1 MPAHKGCVLPTHA
14 KEKTMANDA
23 GTNWAGNL
31 AYSAA
36 RVHHPA
42 TVDEVRRVVAA
53 ASSIRALGS
62 RHSFNDIADGTS
74 ELLSTAALTGP
85 VTINRDRSTVTVG
98 AGIRYGELARELE
111 TAGFA
116 LANLASLPHI
126 SVGGA
131 VATGTHGS
139 GNRNRSLAAAVV
151 GLELV
156 TGSGDLVRFDAGD
169 PDFEGTVINL
179 GALGVVTS
187 LELEIEPAFEVEQT
201 VYERLPLENLLQNFG
216 GVTGAAYSVS
226 VFTTWRD
233 PDAADSVWVKR
244 RPDRGAPLEENLFG
258 AVPADDER
266 HPLPGL
272 PAIGCTPQL
281 GLAGPWYN
289 RLPHFQLDFTPSN
302 GVELQSEYLVP
313 RHHAVDAI
321 RAVKEL
327 SREIV
332 PLLQVN
338 EIRTVAADGLWLSSS
353 YGTDAVGLHFTW
365 VQDQPAV
372 EAFLPK
378 LEAALEPYFA
388 RPHWGKLFTPGAH
401 DFERLYPRMEDF
413 RVLAKRLDPEE
424 TFANPFTARIL
435 GR

>member
-1 MPAHKGCVLPTHA
+1 MT
-14 KEKTMANDA
+14 NDV

-31 AYSAA
+31 AYSASTL
-36 RVHHPA
+36 HKP
-42 TVDEVRRVVAA
+42 TSVDEVRRIVAA
-53 ASSIRALGS
+53 SSSIRALGS
-62 RHSFNDIADGTS
+62 RHSFNDIADGTT

-85 VTINRDRSTVTVG
+85 VTVNREGSTVSVG
-98 AGIRYGELARELE
+98 AGIRYGELAGELE
-111 TAGFA
+111 REGLA

-139 GNRNRSLAAAVV
+139 GVRNRSLAAAVV

-156 TGSGDLVRFDAGD
+156 TASGELVRFSAGD
-169 PDFEGTVINL
+169 PDFDGAVVNL
-179 GALGVVTS
+179 GALGIVTR
-187 LELEIEPAFEVEQT
+187 LELEVEPAFEVEQT
-201 VYERLPLENLLQNFG
+201 VFEKLPLENLLRDFD

-233 PDAADSVWVKR
+233 PDVADAVWVKR
-244 RPDRGAPLEENLFG
+244 RPDRDAPLEGTLFG
-258 AVPADDER
+258 AVAADDER

-281 GLAGPWYN
+281 GAAGPWYN
-289 RLPHFQLDFTPSN
+289 RLPHFKLDFTPSN

-313 RHHAVDAI
+313 RVHAVDAI
-321 RAVKEL
+321 RAVREL
-327 SREIV
+327 SAEIV

-338 EIRTVAADGLWLSSS
+338 EIRTVAADELWLSSS

-372 EAFLPK
+372 QKLLPK
-378 LEAALEPYFA
+378 LEAALEPFSA
-388 RPHWGKLFTPGAH
+388 RPHWGKLFNSDAQ
-401 DFERLYPRMEDF
+401 DLDRLYPRLGDF
-413 RVLAKRLDPEE
+413 RLLAKRLDPDGV
-424 TFANPFTARIL
+424 FANPFTDGL
-435 GR
+435 MGR

>member
-1 MPAHKGCVLPTHA
+1 
-14 KEKTMANDA
+14 MANDV

-31 AYSAA
+31 AYGASILHEPTS
-36 RVHHPA
+36 VE
-42 TVDEVRRVVAA
+42 EVRRIVAA
-53 ASSIRALGS
+53 ATSIRALGS
-62 RHSFNDIADGTS
+62 RHSFNDIADGTA

-85 VTINRDRSTVTVG
+85 VSIDRERSTVTVG

-111 TAGFA
+111 REGLA

-139 GNRNRSLAAAVV
+139 GRRNGSLATAVV

-156 TGSGDLVRFDAGD
+156 TGNSELVKFTAGD
-169 PDFEGTVINL
+169 PDFEGAVINL
-179 GALGVVTS
+179 GALGIVTS
-187 LELEIEPAFEVEQT
+187 LELRVEPAFEVEQT
-201 VYERLPLENLLQNFG
+201 VFERLPLENLLQNFD

-226 VFTTWRD
+226 VFSTWRN
-233 PDAADSVWVKR
+233 PDVADSVWVKR
-244 RPDRGAPLEENLFG
+244 RADRDAPLEETLFG
-258 AVPADDER
+258 AVTADDER

-281 GLAGPWYN
+281 GVAGPWYN
-289 RLPHFQLDFTPSN
+289 RLPHFKLDFTPSN
-302 GVELQSEYLVP
+302 GVELQSEYLIP
-313 RHHAVDAI
+313 REHAVDAV
-321 RAVKEL
+321 RAVRGL
-327 SREIV
+327 SAEIA

-338 EIRTVAADGLWLSSS
+338 EIRTVAADELWLSSS

-372 EAFLPK
+372 EALLPE
-378 LEAALEPYFA
+378 LEAALEPFAA
-388 RPHWGKLFTPGAH
+388 RPHWGKLFTLGAH
-401 DFERLYPRMEDF
+401 DFDRLYPRMEDF
-413 RVLAKRLDPEE
+413 RVLAKRLDPEGV
-424 TFANPFTARIL
+424 FANPFTAAVM

>member
-1 MPAHKGCVLPTHA
+1 MT
-14 KEKTMANDA
+14 NDV

-31 AYSAA
+31 AYGASTLHEPTS
-36 RVHHPA
+36 VK
-42 TVDEVRRVVAA
+42 DVRRIVAA

-62 RHSFNDIADGTS
+62 RHSFNDIADGTA

-85 VTINRDRSTVTVG
+85 VAVNRDRSTVTVG
-98 AGIRYGELARELE
+98 AGIRYGELAQELE
-111 TAGFA
+111 QEGFA

-139 GNRNRSLAAAVV
+139 GIRNRSLAAAVV

-156 TGSGDLVRFDAGD
+156 TGSGDLVRFAAGD
-169 PDFEGTVINL
+169 PDFDGAVINL
-179 GALGVVTS
+179 GALGIVTS

-201 VYERLPLENLLQNFG
+201 VFEKLPLENLLQNFD

-226 VFTTWRD
+226 VFTTWRN
-233 PDAADSVWVKR
+233 PDVADSVWVKR
-244 RPDRGAPLEENLFG
+244 RPDRDEPLEGDLFG
-258 AVPADDER
+258 AEPADDER

-281 GLAGPWYN
+281 GVAGPWYN
-289 RLPHFQLDFTPSN
+289 RLPHFKLDFTPSN

-313 RHHAVDAI
+313 TQHAVEAI
-321 RAVKEL
+321 NAVREL
-327 SREIV
+327 SAEIA

-372 EAFLPK
+372 EALLPR
-378 LEAALEPYFA
+378 LEAALEPYSA
-388 RPHWGKLFTPGAH
+388 RPHWGKLFTAGAH
-401 DFERLYPRMEDF
+401 DLDRLYPRLEDF
-413 RVLAKRLDPEE
+413 RILAKRLDPEGV
-424 TFANPFTARIL
+424 FANPFTATVM

>member
-1 MPAHKGCVLPTHA
+1 MT
-14 KEKTMANDA
+14 NDV

-31 AYSAA
+31 AYSASTL
-36 RVHHPA
+36 HKP
-42 TVDEVRRVVAA
+42 TSVDEVRRIVAA
-53 ASSIRALGS
+53 SSSIRALGS
-62 RHSFNDIADGTS
+62 RHSFNDIADGTT

-85 VTINRDRSTVTVG
+85 VTVNRERSTVSVG
-98 AGIRYGELARELE
+98 AGIRYGELAGELE
-111 TAGFA
+111 REGLA

-139 GNRNRSLAAAVV
+139 GVRNRSLAAAVV

-156 TGSGDLVRFDAGD
+156 TATGELVRFSAGD
-169 PDFEGTVINL
+169 PDFDGTVVNL
-179 GALGVVTS
+179 GALGIVTR
-187 LELEIEPAFEVEQT
+187 LELEVEPAFEVEQT
-201 VYERLPLENLLQNFG
+201 VFEKLPLENLLQDFD

-233 PDAADSVWVKR
+233 PDVADAVWVKR
-244 RPDRGAPLEENLFG
+244 RPDRDAPLEGNLFG
-258 AVPADDER
+258 AVAADDER

-281 GLAGPWYN
+281 GAAGPWYN
-289 RLPHFQLDFTPSN
+289 RLPHFKLDFTPSN

-313 RHHAVDAI
+313 RVHAVDAI
-321 RAVKEL
+321 RAVREL
-327 SREIV
+327 SAEIV

-338 EIRTVAADGLWLSSS
+338 EIRTVAADELWLSSS

-372 EAFLPK
+372 EELLPK
-378 LEAALEPYFA
+378 LEAALEPLSA
-388 RPHWGKLFTPGAH
+388 RPHWGKLFTSAAK
-401 DFERLYPRMEDF
+401 DLDRLYPRLEDF
-413 RVLAKRLDPEE
+413 RLLAKRLDPDGV
-424 TFANPFTARIL
+424 FANQFTDGL
-435 GR
+435 MGR

>member
-1 MPAHKGCVLPTHA
+1 
-14 KEKTMANDA
+14 MANDV

-31 AYSAA
+31 AYG
-36 RVHHPA
+36 A
-42 TVDEVRRVVAA
+42 TVLHEPSSVEEVRRMVAT

-62 RHSFNDIADGTS
+62 RHSFNTIADGTS

-111 TAGFA
+111 RAGFA

-156 TGSGDLVRFDAGD
+156 TGSGDLIAFDAGN
-169 PDFEGTVINL
+169 PDLAGAVINL

-201 VYERLPLENLLQNFG
+201 VFEQLPLDALTTNFD

-226 VFTTWRD
+226 VFTTWRN

-244 RPDRGAPLEENLFG
+244 RPDRDVPLAHTLFG
-258 AVPADDER
+258 AVRATEER

-281 GLAGPWYN
+281 GAAGPWYN
-289 RLPHFQLDFTPSN
+289 RLPHFKLDFTPSN

-313 RHHAVDAI
+313 RQHAVDAI
-321 RAVKEL
+321 LAVREL
-327 SREIV
+327 SAEIA

-338 EIRTVAADGLWLSSS
+338 EIRTVAADELWLSSS

-372 EAFLPK
+372 EAFLPT
-378 LEAALEPYFA
+378 LEAALEPFAA
-388 RPHWGKLFTPGAH
+388 RPHWGKLFTLGAH
-401 DFERLYPRMEDF
+401 DLDRLYPRLEDF
-413 RVLAKRLDPEE
+413 RLLVKRMDPDGV
-424 TFANPFTARIL
+424 FDNPFTAEVL

>member
-1 MPAHKGCVLPTHA
+1 
-14 KEKTMANDA
+14 MANDV

-31 AYSAA
+31 AYGASTL
-36 RVHHPA
+36 HEP
-42 TVDEVRRVVAA
+42 TSVDEVRRIVAG

-62 RHSFNDIADGTS
+62 RHSFNGIADGTA

-85 VTINRDRSTVTVG
+85 VTVDRNRSTVTVG

-111 TAGFA
+111 REGLA

-139 GNRNRSLAAAVV
+139 GKGNRSLAAAVV

-156 TGSGDLVRFDAGD
+156 SGSGDVVRFSAGD
-169 PDFEGTVINL
+169 PDFEGAVINL
-179 GALGVVTS
+179 GALGIVTS
-187 LELEIEPAFEVEQT
+187 LELKVEPAFEVEQT
-201 VYERLPLENLLQNFG
+201 VFERLPLENLLQDFD

-233 PDAADSVWVKR
+233 PDVADSVWVKR
-244 RPDRGAPLEENLFG
+244 RADQDAPLEETLFG
-258 AVPADDER
+258 AVAAKDER

-281 GLAGPWYN
+281 GVAGPWYN
-289 RLPHFQLDFTPSN
+289 RLPHFKLDFTPSN

-313 RHHAVDAI
+313 REHAVDAI
-321 RAVKEL
+321 RAVREL
-327 SREIV
+327 SAEIV

-338 EIRTVAADGLWLSSS
+338 EIRTVAADDLWLSSS
-353 YGTDAVGLHFTW
+353 YATDAIGLHFTW

-372 EAFLPK
+372 EALLPT
-378 LEAALEPYFA
+378 LEAALEPFSA
-388 RPHWGKLFTPGAH
+388 RPHWGKVFTAGAH
-401 DFERLYPRMEDF
+401 NFNQLYPRLQDF
-413 RVLAKRLDPEE
+413 RILAKQLDPEGIF
-424 TFANPFTARIL
+424 TNPFIASVM

>member
-1 MPAHKGCVLPTHA
+1 MT
-14 KEKTMANDA
+14 NDV

-31 AYSAA
+31 AYTASTLHEPTS
-36 RVHHPA
+36 VE
-42 TVDEVRRVVAA
+42 EVRRIVAA
-53 ASSIRALGS
+53 STSIRALGS
-62 RHSFNDIADGTS
+62 RHSFNDIADGTA
-74 ELLSTAALTGP
+74 ELLSTAGLTGP

-111 TAGFA
+111 REGFA

-156 TGSGDLVRFDAGD
+156 AGSGDLVRFQAGD
-169 PDFEGTVINL
+169 PDFDGAVINL
-179 GALGVVTS
+179 GALGIVTK
-187 LELEIEPAFEVEQT
+187 LELGIEPAFEVEQT
-201 VYERLPLENLLQNFG
+201 VFERLPLENLIRDFD

-233 PDAADSVWVKR
+233 PDVADSVWVKR
-244 RPDRGAPLEENLFG
+244 RPDRDAPLEEMLFG

-281 GLAGPWYN
+281 GVAGPWYN
-289 RLPHFQLDFTPSN
+289 RLPHFKLDFTPSN

-313 RHHAVDAI
+313 REHAVDAI
-321 RAVKEL
+321 RAVREL
-327 SREIV
+327 STEIV

-338 EIRTVAADGLWLSSS
+338 EIRTVAADELWLSSS

-378 LEAALEPYFA
+378 LEAALEPYSA
-388 RPHWGKLFTPGAH
+388 KPHWGKLFTPGAH
-401 DFERLYPRMEDF
+401 DFDRLYPRLEDF
-413 RVLAKRLDPEE
+413 RILAKRLDPEGVF
-424 TFANPFTARIL
+424 TNPFTTAVMER
-435 GR
+435 

>member
-1 MPAHKGCVLPTHA
+1 MT
-14 KEKTMANDA
+14 NDV

-31 AYSAA
+31 AYSALTL
-36 RVHHPA
+36 HKP
-42 TVDEVRRVVAA
+42 TSVDEVRRIVAA
-53 ASSIRALGS
+53 SSSIRALGS
-62 RHSFNDIADGTS
+62 RHSFNDIADGTA

-85 VTINRDRSTVTVG
+85 VTVDRERSTVSVG

-111 TAGFA
+111 REGLA

-139 GNRNRSLAAAVV
+139 GIRNRSLAAAVV

-156 TGSGDLVRFDAGD
+156 TASGELAKFSAGD
-169 PDFEGTVINL
+169 PDFDGAVVNL
-179 GALGVVTS
+179 GALGIVTR
-187 LELEIEPAFEVEQT
+187 LELEVEPAFEVEQT
-201 VYERLPLENLLQNFG
+201 VFEKLPLENLLRNFD

-233 PDAADSVWVKR
+233 PDVADAVWVKR
-244 RPDRGAPLEENLFG
+244 RPDRDAPLEGTLFG
-258 AVPADDER
+258 AVAADDER

-281 GLAGPWYN
+281 GAAGPWYN
-289 RLPHFQLDFTPSN
+289 RLPHFKLDFTPSN

-313 RHHAVDAI
+313 RAHALDAI
-321 RAVKEL
+321 RAVREL
-327 SREIV
+327 SAEIV

-338 EIRTVAADGLWLSSS
+338 EIRTVAADELWLSSS

-372 EAFLPK
+372 QKLLPK
-378 LEAALEPYFA
+378 LEAALEPFSA
-388 RPHWGKLFTPGAH
+388 RPHWGKLFTSGAQ
-401 DFERLYPRMEDF
+401 DLDRLYPRLEDF
-413 RVLAKRLDPEE
+413 RLLAKRLDPDGV
-424 TFANPFTARIL
+424 FANPFTDGL
-435 GR
+435 MGR

>member
-1 MPAHKGCVLPTHA
+1 
-14 KEKTMANDA
+14 MAYDA

-31 AYSAA
+31 AYGASM
-36 RVHHPA
+36 VHEP
-42 TVDEVRRVVAA
+42 TSVDEVRRIVAA
-53 ASSIRALGS
+53 AGSIRALGS
-62 RHSFNDIADGTS
+62 RHSFNAIADGTD

-85 VTINRDRSTVTVG
+85 VRINRETSTVTAG
-98 AGIRYGELARELE
+98 AGIRYGELATELDR
-111 TAGFA
+111 AGFA

-156 TGSGDLVRFDAGD
+156 TADGDLVKYDAGD
-169 PDFEGTVINL
+169 PDFAGIVINL
-179 GALGVVTS
+179 GSLGVVTS
-187 LELEIEPAFEVEQT
+187 IELEIEPAFEVQQT
-201 VYERLPLENLLQNFG
+201 VFERLPLEALLGNFD

-233 PDAADSVWVKR
+233 ADVIDSVWVKH
-244 RPDRGAPLEENLFG
+244 RPDRDDPLAETLFG
-258 AVPADDER
+258 AVRAEDER
-266 HPLPGL
+266 HPLPGI
-272 PAIGCTPQL
+272 PPVGCTPQL
-281 GLAGPWYN
+281 GVPGPWYN

-313 RHHAVDAI
+313 RRHAVDSI
-321 RAVKEL
+321 RTLRGL
-327 SREIV
+327 SAEIA

-338 EIRTVAADGLWLSSS
+338 EIRTVAADDLWLSSS

-372 EAFLPK
+372 EALLPK
-378 LEAALEPYFA
+378 IEAALRPFQA
-388 RPHWGKLFTPGAH
+388 RPHWGKLFTAGAH
-401 DFERLYPRMEDF
+401 DLDRLYPKLEDF
-413 RVLAKRLDPEE
+413 RLLTKRLDPDGV
-424 TFANPFTARIL
+424 FANPFSTEVA
-435 GR
+435 GS

>member
-1 MPAHKGCVLPTHA
+1 
-14 KEKTMANDA
+14 MANDV

-31 AYSAA
+31 AYGAST
-36 RVHHPA
+36 VHHPS
-42 TVDEVRRVVAA
+42 TVDEVRRLVAA
-53 ASSIRALGS
+53 SPSIRALGS

-85 VTINRDRSTVTVG
+85 VSINRERSTVTVG
-98 AGIRYGELARELE
+98 AGIRYGELAGELE
-111 TAGFA
+111 KEGFA

-156 TGSGDLVRFDAGD
+156 SGGGELVRFAAGD
-169 PDFEGTVINL
+169 PDFAGTVINL
-179 GALGVVTS
+179 GALGIVTS
-187 LELEIEPAFEVEQT
+187 VELEIEPAFEVEQT
-201 VYERLPLENLLQNFG
+201 VYERLPLENLLHDFD

-233 PDAADSVWVKR
+233 PDVADSVWVKR
-244 RPDRGAPLEENLFG
+244 RPDRDAPLGETLFG
-258 AVPADDER
+258 ALPADDER

-281 GLAGPWYN
+281 GMPGPWYN
-289 RLPHFQLDFTPSN
+289 RLPHFKLDFTPSN

-313 RHHAVDAI
+313 RDRAVDAI
-321 RAVKEL
+321 SAVREL
-327 SREIV
+327 SAEIV

-338 EIRTVAADGLWLSSS
+338 EIRTVAADELWLSSS
-353 YGTDAVGLHFTW
+353 YRTDAVGLHFTW

-372 EAFLPK
+372 EALLPK
-378 LEAALEPYFA
+378 LEAALEPYSA

-401 DFERLYPRMEDF
+401 DLDRLYPRLEDF
-413 RVLAKRLDPEE
+413 RLLAKRLDPDGIF
-424 TFANPFTARIL
+424 TNPFTAAVM

>member
-1 MPAHKGCVLPTHA
+1 
-14 KEKTMANDA
+14 MANDV

-31 AYSAA
+31 AYGAST
-36 RVHHPA
+36 VHHPS
-42 TVDEVRRVVAA
+42 TVDEVRRLVVA
-53 ASSIRALGS
+53 SPSIRALGS

-85 VTINRDRSTVTVG
+85 VSINRERSTVTVG
-98 AGIRYGELARELE
+98 AGIRYGELAGELE
-111 TAGFA
+111 KEGLA

-156 TGSGDLVRFDAGD
+156 SGGGELVRFAAGD
-169 PDFEGTVINL
+169 PDFAGTVINL
-179 GALGVVTS
+179 GALGIVTS
-187 LELEIEPAFEVEQT
+187 VELEIEPAFEVEQT
-201 VYERLPLENLLQNFG
+201 VYERLPLENLLHDFD

-233 PDAADSVWVKR
+233 PDVADSVWVKR
-244 RPDRGAPLEENLFG
+244 RPDRDAPLGDTLFG
-258 AVPADDER
+258 ALPADDER

-281 GLAGPWYN
+281 GMPGPWYN
-289 RLPHFQLDFTPSN
+289 RLPHFKLDFTPSN

-313 RHHAVDAI
+313 RDRAVDAI
-321 RAVKEL
+321 RAVREL
-327 SREIV
+327 SAEIV

-338 EIRTVAADGLWLSSS
+338 EIRTVAADELWLSSS
-353 YGTDAVGLHFTW
+353 YRTDAVGLHFTW

-372 EAFLPK
+372 EALLPK
-378 LEAALEPYFA
+378 LEAALEPYSA
-388 RPHWGKLFTPGAH
+388 RPHWGKLFSPGAH
-401 DFERLYPRMEDF
+401 DLDRLYPRLEDF
-413 RVLAKRLDPEE
+413 RLLAKRLDPDGI
-424 TFANPFTARIL
+424 FINPFTAAVM

>member
-1 MPAHKGCVLPTHA
+1 
-14 KEKTMANDA
+14 MANDV

-31 AYSAA
+31 AYEASIL
-36 RVHHPA
+36 HEP
-42 TVDEVRRVVAA
+42 TSVDEVRRIVAG

-62 RHSFNDIADGTS
+62 RHSFNGIADGTA

-85 VTINRDRSTVTVG
+85 VTIDRDRSTVTVG

-111 TAGFA
+111 REGFA

-139 GNRNRSLAAAVV
+139 GKRNRSLAAAVV

-156 TGSGDLVRFDAGD
+156 TGSGDVARFSSGDA
-169 PDFEGTVINL
+169 DFEGAVINL
-179 GALGVVTS
+179 GALGIVTS

-201 VYERLPLENLLQNFG
+201 VFERLPLENLLEDFD

-226 VFTTWRD
+226 VFTTWRE
-233 PDAADSVWVKR
+233 PDVADSVWVKR
-244 RPDRGAPLEENLFG
+244 RPERDAPLDGMLFG

-281 GLAGPWYN
+281 GVAGPWYN
-289 RLPHFQLDFTPSN
+289 RLPHFKLDFTPSN

-313 RHHAVDAI
+313 RVHAVDAI
-321 RAVKEL
+321 RAVRGL
-327 SREIV
+327 SAEIV

-338 EIRTVAADGLWLSSS
+338 EIRTVAADDLWLSSS

-372 EAFLPK
+372 EALLPT
-378 LEAALEPYFA
+378 LEAALEPFLA
-388 RPHWGKLFTPGAH
+388 RPHWGKLFTAGAH
-401 DFERLYPRMEDF
+401 DFDRLYPRLEDF
-413 RVLAKRLDPEE
+413 RILAKRLDPEGI
-424 TFANPFTARIL
+424 FANPFTASVM

>member
-1 MPAHKGCVLPTHA
+1 MV
-14 KEKTMANDA
+14 NDV

-31 AYSAA
+31 AYGASTL
-36 RVHHPA
+36 HEPA
-42 TVDEVRRVVAA
+42 SVEEVRRIVAG

-62 RHSFNDIADGTS
+62 RHSFNSIADGTA

-85 VTINRDRSTVTVG
+85 VTVDRDRSTVTVG
-98 AGIRYGELARELE
+98 AGIRYGELAQELE
-111 TAGFA
+111 REGIA

-139 GNRNRSLAAAVV
+139 GKRNRSLAAAVV

-156 TGSGDLVRFDAGD
+156 TGSGDLVRFTTSD
-169 PDFEGTVINL
+169 PDFEGAVINL
-179 GALGVVTS
+179 GVLGIVTR
-187 LELEIEPAFEVEQT
+187 LELKVEPAFEVEQT
-201 VYERLPLENLLQNFG
+201 VFERLPLENLLQNFD

-233 PDAADSVWVKR
+233 PDVADSVWVKR
-244 RPDRGAPLEENLFG
+244 RPDQDAPLEETLFG
-258 AVPADDER
+258 AVAAKDER

-281 GLAGPWYN
+281 GVAGPWYN
-289 RLPHFQLDFTPSN
+289 RLPHFKLDFTPSN

-313 RHHAVDAI
+313 REHAVDAI
-321 RAVKEL
+321 RAVREL
-327 SREIV
+327 SPEIV

-338 EIRTVAADGLWLSSS
+338 EIRTVAADDLWLSSS
-353 YGTDAVGLHFTW
+353 YATDAIGLHFTW

-372 EAFLPK
+372 EALLPT
-378 LEAALEPYFA
+378 LEAALEPFLA
-388 RPHWGKLFTPGAH
+388 RPHWGKVFTPGAH
-401 DFERLYPRMEDF
+401 DFDRLYPRLEDF
-413 RVLAKRLDPEE
+413 RLLTKRLDPEGI
-424 TFANPFTARIL
+424 FANPFTASLMAR
-435 GR
+435 

>member
-1 MPAHKGCVLPTHA
+1 
-14 KEKTMANDA
+14 MANDA

-31 AYSAA
+31 AYGASQ
-36 RVHHPA
+36 VHQP
-42 TVDEVRRVVAA
+42 TSVDEVRRIVADA
-53 ASSIRALGS
+53 KSIRALGS
-62 RHSFNDIADGTS
+62 RHSFNTIADGTR

-85 VTINRDRSTVTVG
+85 VRINREASAGAPSTVTVG
-98 AGIRYGELARELE
+98 AGIRYGELATELE
-111 TAGFA
+111 RENLA

-151 GLELV
+151 GLDLV
-156 TGSGDLVRFDAGD
+156 TADGDLVRYNAGD
-169 PDFEGTVINL
+169 PDFEGAVINL
-179 GALGVVTS
+179 GALGVVTA
-187 LELEIEPAFEVEQT
+187 LELQVEPAFEVEQT
-201 VYERLPLENLLQNFG
+201 VFEKLPVDALIENFD

-233 PDAADSVWVKR
+233 SDVTDSVWVKR
-244 RPDRGAPLEENLFG
+244 RPDRDPDLPDTLLG
-258 AVPADDER
+258 AVRADDER

-281 GLAGPWYN
+281 GVPGPWFN
-289 RLPHFQLDFTPSN
+289 RLPHFKLDFTPSN

-313 RHHAVDAI
+313 RQHAVDAI
-321 RAVKEL
+321 KALRAL
-327 SREIV
+327 SADIA

-338 EIRTVAADGLWLSSS
+338 EIRTVAADKLWLSSS

-372 EAFLPK
+372 EALLPK
-378 LEAALEPYFA
+378 IEAVLEPFAA
-388 RPHWGKLFTPGAH
+388 RPHWGKLFTAGAH
-401 DFERLYPRMEDF
+401 DMDRLYPRLEDF
-413 RVLAKRLDPEE
+413 RLLAKRLDPDGV
-424 TFANPFTARIL
+424 FGNPFTTEVVRIP
-435 GR
+435 GA

>member
-1 MPAHKGCVLPTHA
+1 
-14 KEKTMANDA
+14 MANDV

-31 AYSAA
+31 AYGASIL
-36 RVHHPA
+36 HEP
-42 TVDEVRRVVAA
+42 TSVDEVRRIIAG

-62 RHSFNDIADGTS
+62 RHSFNGIADGTA

-85 VTINRDRSTVTVG
+85 VTVDRDSSTVIVG

-111 TAGFA
+111 REGFA

-139 GNRNRSLAAAVV
+139 GKRNRSLAAAVV

-156 TGSGDLVRFDAGD
+156 TGSGEVVRFSAGD
-169 PDFEGTVINL
+169 PDFEGAVINL
-179 GALGVVTS
+179 GALGIVTS
-187 LELEIEPAFEVEQT
+187 LELTIEPAFEVEQT
-201 VYERLPLENLLQNFG
+201 VYERLPLENLLQDFD

-233 PDAADSVWVKR
+233 PDVADSVWVKR
-244 RPDRGAPLEENLFG
+244 RPGRDAPLEETLFG
-258 AVPADDER
+258 AAAADDER

-281 GLAGPWYN
+281 GVAGPWYN
-289 RLPHFQLDFTPSN
+289 RLPHFKLDFTPSN

-313 RHHAVDAI
+313 REHAVDAV
-321 RAVKEL
+321 RAVREL
-327 SREIV
+327 SAEIV

-338 EIRTVAADGLWLSSS
+338 EIRTVAADDLWLSSS

-372 EAFLPK
+372 EALLPT
-378 LEAALEPYFA
+378 LEAALEPFSA
-388 RPHWGKLFTPGAH
+388 RPHWGKVFTAEAH
-401 DFERLYPRMEDF
+401 DFDRLYPRLEDF
-413 RVLAKRLDPEE
+413 RILAKRLDPEGI
-424 TFANPFTARIL
+424 FANPFTASVM